1 MKPKIQS
8 TNAYVRSV
16 IVHRHRLSSKTAFRP
31 AFLELKNKATLLI
44 FKKAWYFRGVALS
57 CFSRN
62 KHKRL
67 KLQYIKFWIGEF
79 DYFWCQNVIARF
91 IGNRCDVF
99 YIFKKCKFLY
109 GVNLYS
115 VVYHCAQLYRK
126 HYIRL
131 EIQI

>member
-57 CFSRN
+57 CFSCSQETN
-62 KHKRL
+62 TKDWNCSISNFESVYL
-67 KLQYIKFWIGEF
+67 
-79 DYFWCQNVIARF
+79 WCQNVIARF